1 MGARYSDINTKDDL
15 LNVLLSLRAACIYD
29 IFSQTCLH
37 EFIKKWNI
45 GQADPNS
52 LTTQLPEGKITL
64 KEFIDS
70 LNNINDRAAVETKR
84 NANRF
89 LTRNLLKETFRITQ
103 SYCHSNKKMDILKN
117 QTWYQFARIVV
128 NSISHNFRFE
138 FRPNDKKLLPVNYM
152 GQTIDISM
160 DGKSISMRLEILL
173 NLIDDI
179 ILFVKN
185 KL

>member
-1 MGARYSDINTKDDL
+1 MGERISDVYTKNDL
-15 LNVLLSLRAACIYD
+15 LNVLLSLRSAGIYD

-37 EFIKKWNI
+37 EFIKKWNV
-45 GQADPNS
+45 GEADPNS
-52 LTTQLPEGKITL
+52 LTTQLPEGTITL
-64 KEFIDS
+64 REFIES
-70 LNNINDRAAVETKR
+70 LNNISDNAAVETKR

-103 SYCHSNKKMDILKN
+103 SYCQINDKIIILEE
-117 QTWYQFARIVV
+117 QSWYQFSRIVV

-138 FRPNDKKLLPVNYM
+138 FRAKDKTLLPVSYRN
-152 GQTIDISM
+152 QTIDSSMNGKPISM
-160 DGKSISMRLEILL
+160 KLEILL

-179 ILFVKN
+179 IFFVRE

>member
-1 MGARYSDINTKDDL
+1 MSKRFSDVNTKDDL
-15 LNVLLSLRAACIYD
+15 LNVLLSLRSAGIYD

-37 EFIKKWNI
+37 EFIKKWHI
-45 GQADPNS
+45 GQADPDS

-64 KEFIDS
+64 REFIES
-70 LNNINDRAAVETKR
+70 LNKINDKAAVETKR
-84 NANRF
+84 NANSF

-103 SYCHSNKKMDILKN
+103 SFCYLNKKMDILKG
-117 QTWYQFARIVV
+117 QPWYQFARIVV

-138 FRPNDKKLLPVNYM
+138 FKPNDIKLLPVKYK
-152 GQTIDISM
+152 GEIIDSSM
-160 DGKSISMRLEILL
+160 DGKPISMKLEILL

-179 ILFVKN
+179 IFFVKE